1 MGRVKRGF
9 KPGAVIK
16 RGEPG
21 LQGKGM
27 LSGKSAFQRQKAKR
41 SASFCTFL

>member
-1 MGRVKRGF
+1 MGRVKQGF

-21 LQGKGM
+21 HQGKGM
-27 LSGKSAFQRQKAKR
+27 LSGKTAFQRQRAKR